1 MKWEVTD
8 TKHNVANDTSRDYTI
23 IIEATKNGNTLD
35 VVVTVPKKP
44 AKIKPVSWS
53 NQEVKNWVKD
63 KGFNISK
70 TLTKNVLTN
79 ETENSKIYRYELVPS
94 IPKSVAKQ
102 TKTKTRK
109 KATTSTNTRTTRTS
123 TRKTTDLT

>member
-8 TKHNVANDTSRDYTI
+8 TKHNIANDTSRDYTI
-23 IIEATKNGNTLD
+23 IIEATKNDNKLE

-44 AKIKPVSWS
+44 SKVKPVSWS

-79 ETENSKIYRYELVPS
+79 ETENSKIYRYELVAPA
-94 IPKSVAKQ
+94 PKPVPKQ
-102 TKTKTRK
+102 TKARK
-109 KATTSTNTRTTRTS
+109 KVTAGPRTTRAS
-123 TRKTTDLT
+123 THKTTDLT

>member
-23 IIEATKNGNTLD
+23 IMEATKNGNTLD
-35 VVVTVPKKP
+35 VTVTVPKKP
-44 AKIKPVSWS
+44 DKIKPVSWS
-53 NQEVKNWVKD
+53 NQEIKNWVKD

-79 ETENSKIYRYELVPS
+79 ETKNSKIYRYELVAPT
-94 IPKSVAKQ
+94 PKPAPKQ
-102 TKTKTRK
+102 TKTRK
-109 KATTSTNTRTTRTS
+109 KATTSSRATRAS
-123 TRKTTDLT
+123 TRKTTDLA

>member
-23 IIEATKNGNTLD
+23 IMEATKSGNTLD

-53 NQEVKNWVKD
+53 NQEIKNWVKD

-79 ETENSKIYRYELVPS
+79 ETENSKIYRYELVTPV
-94 IPKSVAKQ
+94 PKPAPKQ
-102 TKTKTRK
+102 TKTRK
-109 KATTSTNTRTTRTS
+109 KVTAGSRTTRAS

>member
-1 MKWEVTD
+1 MKWEVID

-23 IIEATKNGNTLD
+23 IIEATKNDNTLD

-44 AKIKPVSWS
+44 SKIKPVSWS

-79 ETENSKIYRYELVPS
+79 EIENSKIYRYELVLPA
-94 IPKSVAKQ
+94 PKPTSKQ
-102 TKTKTRK
+102 TKTRK
-109 KATTSTNTRTTRTS
+109 KVIAGSRTTRTS
-123 TRKTTDLT
+123 TRKTTDIT

>member
-1 MKWEVTD
+1 MKWEVID
-8 TKHNVANDTSRDYTI
+8 TKHNIANDTSRDYTI
-23 IIEATKNGNTLD
+23 IIEATKNDNKLD

-44 AKIKPVSWS
+44 SKVKPVSWS

-79 ETENSKIYRYELVPS
+79 ETENSKIYRYELVTPA
-94 IPKSVAKQ
+94 PKPVPKQ
-102 TKTKTRK
+102 TKARK
-109 KATTSTNTRTTRTS
+109 KVTASPRTTRVS